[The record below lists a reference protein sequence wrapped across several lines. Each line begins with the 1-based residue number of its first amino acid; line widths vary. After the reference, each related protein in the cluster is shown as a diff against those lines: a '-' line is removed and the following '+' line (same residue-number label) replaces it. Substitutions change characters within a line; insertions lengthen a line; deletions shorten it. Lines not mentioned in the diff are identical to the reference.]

1 MPVYDPAV
9 SLTKPAR
16 VFRVLAP
23 VASAPERVGPREC
36 VFFLG
41 SMCVFK
47 LGSMFTHIHTHTYMH
62 TCRYVDVLLD
72 GREEL
77 VLPFGSDGAGAHDED
92 MDSEGVDSTAAAAA
106 SALERVLREADL
118 GFGGSSGSSK
128 SDSGAGGGSGNNGG
142 PEAERRAWSRL
153 LSEGGLRVG
162 AVLDVSEEVGPGFV
176 SFLAGPRLALPAL
189 LQEHRDLLIL
199 ARGTAGMAAVA
210 SALDWPKVGAHA
222 KAGGGGAS
230 TAAAEAGKPLHPHP
244 HHHAH
249 APAHA
254 PHPHR
259 GRPRITVLLE
269 QDSLAAHDPLR
280 GARARWQAALGSSVR
295 VIPVLRP
302 LRRPQHGGKGHGK
315 GAAAS
320 SSTGGA
326 SGGGGVEAALFKG
339 EAGGFSPVL
348 GIDPRECAVLVAG
361 MGQRRRARLATSL
374 LRAGVHPARILD
386 HSLDLARGPGVAPPV
401 ERCEQ
406 LPPGLAAPCCAS
418 CGSGSG
424 SGSSSSSWR

>member
-1 MPVYDPAV
+1 M
-9 SLTKPAR
+9 
-16 VFRVLAP
+16 
-23 VASAPERVGPREC
+23 
-36 VFFLG
+36 
-41 SMCVFK
+41 
-47 LGSMFTHIHTHTYMH
+47 
-62 TCRYVDVLLD
+62 DVLLD

-77 VLPFGSDGAGAHDED
+77 VLPFGSDGAASHDED
-92 MDSEGVDSTAAAAA
+92 MDSEGPDSTAAAAA

-118 GFGGSSGSSK
+118 GFGGSNSK
-128 SDSGAGGGSGNNGG
+128 PDSGAGGGSGNGG

-222 KAGGGGAS
+222 KGGGGGAS
-230 TAAAEAGKPLHPHP
+230 TAAAAAEAGRPSHLHH
-244 HHHAH
+244 HQHHAH
-249 APAHA
+249 AP
-254 PHPHR
+254 HPR

-302 LRRPQHGGKGHGK
+302 PRRPQHGGKGHGK
-315 GAAAS
+315 GA
-320 SSTGGA
+320 TNG
-326 SGGGGVEAALFKG
+326 GGGGVEAALFKG

-361 MGQRRRARLATSL
+361 MGQRRRARLVTSL

-406 LPPGLAAPCCAS
+406 LPPALAAPCCAS

-424 SGSSSSSWR
+424 SSSSSR